1 MIINLLPLKMK
12 KSSFFFAI
20 LLLLLSPAFIFAA
33 NINLKDTS
41 KGKNKTISVEVD
53 SKGEK
58 TNSLKV
64 TIFFSKNVT
73 ISETKKGDFEC
84 GTFSAEQIGSTVE
97 ITCTTQEEDAINSSI
112 AEINFTCP
120 TDDYSF
126 TVVVEDSMV
135 GNLAIEEINSI
146 GVITF
151 SEEDDTTPSAQ
162 GAKGAGSST
171 GEKTMKE
178 YSPYILL
185 GIAGVFLLSI
195 IILLVTKAKGTEKS
209 NPQENPPVSQVPTT
223 SETIPTV
230 ETKPTLQEMVNA
242 TENVV
247 APMEEAVPSATIEEL
262 VDTNTPLTGNHEKD
276 LEAILLMENP
286 GMSTTMTPPEETVL
300 TPEIQEAQ
308 VEPEAP
314 QQIEQAYVANTL
326 DGGLPNIGTQ
336 SPIHMDAQSIDAT
349 SQPVEATEQATYY
362 DPFSAPDTTVSQPIT
377 TPIPT
382 QTDEF
387 IAPTETPIGI
397 PQQNTYEQFPA
408 PEVSSFQPEV
418 ATVPTQTDEF
428 TAPTQTTT
436 TTPQPTFDN
445 AFSSLNDIPA
455 QPKTENPVIQSEEP
469 QPLIQ
474 DSIDMDLQTLV
485 NNEVN
490 SIQTSQAEPTVPSPT
505 GETTQV

>member
-1 MIINLLPLKMK
+1 
-12 KSSFFFAI
+12 
-20 LLLLLSPAFIFAA
+20 
-33 NINLKDTS
+33 
-41 KGKNKTISVEVD
+41 
-53 SKGEK
+53 
-58 TNSLKV
+58 
-64 TIFFSKNVT
+64 
-73 ISETKKGDFEC
+73 
-84 GTFSAEQIGSTVE
+84 
-97 ITCTTQEEDAINSSI
+97 
-112 AEINFTCP
+112 
-120 TDDYSF
+120 
-126 TVVVEDSMV
+126 
-135 GNLAIEEINSI
+135 
-146 GVITF
+146 
-151 SEEDDTTPSAQ
+151 
-162 GAKGAGSST
+162 
-171 GEKTMKE
+171 
-178 YSPYILL
+178 
-185 GIAGVFLLSI
+185 
-195 IILLVTKAKGTEKS
+195 
-209 NPQENPPVSQVPTT
+209 
-223 SETIPTV
+223 
-230 ETKPTLQEMVNA
+230 
-242 TENVV
+242 
-247 APMEEAVPSATIEEL
+247 
-262 VDTNTPLTGNHEKD
+262 
-276 LEAILLMENP
+276 
-286 GMSTTMTPPEETVL
+286 MSTTMTPPEETVL